1 MVFYSCTEFKSISE
15 PQPHFQ
21 QELEESRGILLRVYP
36 KDGFCIAVYNFGA
49 VALPLELEERL
60 RQFVG
65 DRISILRFDG
75 KFHIRN
81 LDQEGIDA
89 TQRR

>member
-1 MVFYSCTEFKSISE
+1 MYYQCQTFKPICE
-15 PQPHFQ
+15 ADPHRLAD
-21 QELEESRGILLRVYP
+21 LEEARGVLLRVFEAE
-36 KDGFCIAVYNFGA
+36 GQCVAVFDWGA
-49 VALPLELEERL
+49 ISLPSEMKERL

-81 LDQEGIDA
+81 LDRGVIDA
-89 TQRR
+89 TQW

>member
-60 RQFVG
+60 RELVG
-65 DRISILRFDG
+65 KKIAILRLDG
-75 KFHIRN
+75 CYCVRN
-81 LDQEGIDA
+81 LEVS
-89 TQRR
+89 